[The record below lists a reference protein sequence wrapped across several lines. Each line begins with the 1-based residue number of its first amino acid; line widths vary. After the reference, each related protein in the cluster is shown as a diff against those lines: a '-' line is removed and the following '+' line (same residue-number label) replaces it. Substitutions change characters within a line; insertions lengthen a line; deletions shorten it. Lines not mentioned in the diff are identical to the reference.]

1 MLSGGHCCGGRERE
15 IALSGQAVFSP
26 CVCMCVFVVLLVS
39 ELICVFS
46 RQGAAGV
53 SHTPAIGCAP
63 LSDVPVCVSVCVIL
77 PFDEA
82 CRSWE
87 RSSYYIHLHPPL
99 HKHCSVSCLSV
110 FGGNLIGLYSQRQT
124 TKL

>member
-53 SHTPAIGCAP
+53 SHTPDFGCAP
-63 LSDVPVCVSVCVIL
+63 LSYVPVCVSVCVIL

-87 RSSYYIHLHPPL
+87 RSSYYIHLHPL
-99 HKHCSVSCLSV
+99 YTSIVQSHVCLCSV
-110 FGGNLIGLYSQRQT
+110 GI
-124 TKL
+124 